1 MPTYVSN
8 DLTRREWEVVTT
20 MAECDLNQLAVARQ
34 LGVHLNTVRY
44 NIERICDKSGLDP
57 RKFYDLQKLLSMAE
71 GGA

>member
-1 MPTYVSN
+1 
-8 DLTRREWEVVTT
+8 